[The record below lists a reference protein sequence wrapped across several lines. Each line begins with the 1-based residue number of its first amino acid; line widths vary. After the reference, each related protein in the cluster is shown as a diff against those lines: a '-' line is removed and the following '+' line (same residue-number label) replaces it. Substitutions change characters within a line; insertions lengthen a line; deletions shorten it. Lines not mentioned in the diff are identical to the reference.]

1 MPDSP
6 PDCRIQLFEP
16 RHPQKKPSRLAGLFS
31 GAGDEARTR
40 YLHLGKVA
48 LYRMS
53 YTRIGIGCRPSEP
66 NLFDSNDSDLNG
78 ASGRNRTND
87 TRIFSPLLYLLSY
100 RGIWRHAH
108 CRSIPGSWFIILW
121 VFPFVNNFL
130 QKSKGYADP
139 PQSCGKFGMGAYCN
153 SIAFIL

>member
-1 MPDSP
+1 MLFFLEVP
-6 PDCRIQLFEP
+6 PRFELGNEGFADLCLTTWP
-16 RHPQKKPSRLAGLFS
+16 RYHSLIMKEGTQYGVPIFFV

-53 YTRIGIGCRPSEP
+53 YTRIS
-66 NLFDSNDSDLNG
+66 G

-100 RGIWRHAH
+100 RGMLSRA
-108 CRSIPGSWFIILW
+108 SAL
-121 VFPFVNNFL
+121 L
-130 QKSKGYADP
+130 DA
-139 PQSCGKFGMGAYCN
+139 
-153 SIAFIL
+153 

>member
-1 MPDSP
+1 MAAVNEKRASAAQMLFFWRYRPDLNWGMKVLQTFALP
-6 PDCRIQLFEP
+6 LGHGTILIMKEGTQYGVPIF
-16 RHPQKKPSRLAGLFS
+16 FV

-53 YTRIGIGCRPSEP
+53 YTRIS
-66 NLFDSNDSDLNG
+66 G

-100 RGIWRHAH
+100 RGILSRA
-108 CRSIPGSWFIILW
+108 SAL
-121 VFPFVNNFL
+121 L
-130 QKSKGYADP
+130 DA
-139 PQSCGKFGMGAYCN
+139 
-153 SIAFIL
+153 